1 MSKVPL
7 NPRAPWDTHHQPSRA
22 PSTPT
27 RPTVTEDPCHS
38 LTSRGVKL
46 LLVFSQPSTTS
57 APRLPCPGWT
67 LVPSLHHSN
76 SSHPSFQTA
85 LTFDLSPDS
94 LQRHCNT
101 KADEHRNQ
109 TKSNEKTNSAS
120 SARWNTFK
128 STGEKKRCKIDV
140 KASHTQTQ
148 NRGTYKHNVPHQ
160 EESQLCSSILYSTFF
175 YLSFFLLLVC

>member
-1 MSKVPL
+1 MFADKKSGDLATASPLLSLSFSTLAPALVTKAMSKVPL

-85 LTFDLSPDS
+85 LTFDLSPNS

-120 SARWNTFK
+120 SAR
-128 STGEKKRCKIDV
+128 
-140 KASHTQTQ
+140 
-148 NRGTYKHNVPHQ
+148 
-160 EESQLCSSILYSTFF
+160 
-175 YLSFFLLLVC
+175 